1 MNRDIK
7 NIRLPAR
14 TKAFLMASVAVSAL
28 TMSGAVHAQQ
38 ATADFDLGTLA
49 SPAYNTPVS
58 SADVG
63 SILAQQN
70 TAAVAGSTTGT
81 TVNLSLTSS
90 SVGDVTYAGAYNETA
105 NLFATIASGNTTDS
119 SVVFGPS
126 PSSSGDTAI
135 AGSYQTN
142 IAASADVTA
151 TTTGTHT
158 ATIENSDTSS
168 EAILTGT
175 LLVDGN
181 DATSS
186 ATANNANSAITLS
199 SGVDILEDA
208 TAAQASVVSDT
219 TVPTG
224 VDSDNSADI
233 LVSSGQ
239 VASGAMSVI
248 ASTTNGDID
257 VTVETVN
264 GATITIS
271 DSDITASA
279 QGNTSVG
286 AITSSDTA
294 ATITASTAV
303 SNMQLLDIDTN
314 DFVRAEVQ
322 SSVITLEVGRDP
334 AGDEDGSIDNSNL
347 RITSNTF
354 SATAEGND
362 SSQTISLVA
371 NTLTGSGTANSSDTA
386 TGSGVQLAATADAVV
401 ANTQVSSA
409 TAVQADTE
417 DSGILLEFN
426 SDQGD
431 HDNNALVVTN
441 NTISATARGADTT
454 NSLSLQGTAT
464 MSATGAVANV
474 QADSSGS
481 ISANVDDSS
490 ISIVSDDS
498 SEDFDG
504 GTITLSSNAITASAT
519 GARANNDLTVA
530 VGTNTLSLETNTGDV
545 TIAANPSAAASSPTA
560 IAGFVLTNEQDKSGG
575 SVTATID
582 DESDINVSLLN
593 DSYDIDDSTVNI
605 DSNTLSSQAVG
616 ATADNLMTLNFNT
629 LAGTL
634 ATNGDAVAIT
644 ANNQTL
650 SGSATITARTVDDND
665 GKIIHFNLA
674 DETFGSNTITASS
687 NTVSAVAMGNQT
699 TNNDIVVNATNIDIT
714 GGVDAGSSTV
724 LSTGTLTANGAF
736 VAASVQEIDSVTLL
750 ATQNE
755 AAGSNLS
762 NLIIL
767 EVDQPEEPSTIVAD
781 SNVLSVLAIGN
792 TAANAVAV
800 GTSTTTTIEAS
811 SASANVQL
819 IRTGDIDGVIGVLG
833 SDAELPYSS
842 LNGGTNTT
850 VGTIADPAT
859 TTASNTYQNNSGS
872 PLTLQLNS
880 PLTSQEVTILT
891 NAGFTGATLGGTTA
905 TWPNGVAIDL
915 SIFNLTFVAGGG
927 GDNSGDE
934 NIIIAGFTFGG
945 TAAVLNNAGVIIST
959 DDGIDDSSLSVTN
972 NAIAGEARG
981 NVATN
986 ATSVE
991 ATTVTETSTATA
1003 TTTLS
1008 ATTLA
1013 PTNASTVVT
1022 NVQNVDNAS
1031 DLDMAVAGAF
1041 AIHSEGDDSGVD
1053 DSQLNVDNNLQQS
1066 YATANRATNAI
1077 TITATNSTADGVIE
1091 NEQSANATVSTTS
1104 DLDLMSI
1111 FGIDDSTT
1119 SIDSNRNESVAS
1131 GNIAF
1136 STFTVVAT
1144 NQDGANSS
1152 STDASVNKS
1161 TEVVVGDAIVASDQS
1176 TNAAITASATSDAF
1190 NEGISFSSPS
1200 NIDASTVS
1208 ISSNVTIAQ
1217 ATANTS
1223 TLTGALGTA
1232 LTANYDASGALSSLQ
1247 DFSAAVN
1254 STTDVE
1260 ITLSL
1265 NTSSSSDENVLNS
1278 TVNLNANQGSA
1289 VARGNVVVT
1298 NLSVDGT
1305 NIDGGTGANDSV
1317 LNGAFGTN
1325 TAAFVAS
1332 SDQSTASGLVSSD
1345 SSSMTVLLDLTSS
1358 TTQDTDATLKTSTVT
1373 LSSNR
1378 SESTATSNNADNTLT
1393 LGSAGSTSALSATGG
1408 VLNGQIINGSGS
1420 LTTATGGMTVTAD
1433 IDTSGTTTSPN
1444 TVNAVA
1450 GSQLSL
1456 ASNVSTATATG
1467 NTADNTLTAISTQ
1480 ITAGTASDA
1489 NANSNTPL
1497 ADAGFSLLN
1506 QQGVSNVAGIN
1517 LTSTNT
1523 ANTVSALLTAEDTAV
1538 ATSTVTLTGNSF
1550 SAATYA
1556 NDAEN
1561 TMTLGAAGTTANLS
1575 STGAVVSEQ
1584 QTNTVVAL
1592 ATAGGTVTVDID
1604 STDIAETAMT
1614 GSTLSVSGNSSLA
1627 STTLNNALNS
1637 LTAISTNITA
1647 GAANT
1652 DAQISGTDID
1662 GAYAI
1667 SNLQTTIAGSAT
1679 ATNTANNF
1687 TIDVD
1692 SADNGVGTSTISLSS
1707 NTVNAQATGNIAVNN
1722 SLGLGGSGTAAIT
1735 ATGGIASS
1743 QTNGATVA
1751 ANADSTVTVNV
1762 DSSDTTVNAVSGSTV
1777 NLQNNVTRALARG
1790 NVALN
1795 AMTVTS
1801 AAATGGDAD
1810 GAGLSSVGI
1819 LTATYGIL
1827 NAQTNTAGVTATIA
1841 GTTYSVALNGGAPA
1855 AALAASGS
1863 TFAVSGNVA
1872 EAIAYGNVGTNN
1884 ITLASLNGS
1893 ADDASVMAASI
1904 QSNTGTIT
1912 ARLSG
1917 SSATFAADG
1926 AVSSSTVGV
1935 SGNAFRAT
1943 AVGNYATSVVTRN

>member
-286 AITSSDTA
+286 AITSSDTT

-490 ISIVSDDS
+490 ISIVSNES

-665 GKIIHFNLA
+665 GKIIHFNLT

-833 SDAELPYSS
+833 SDAVLPFTSTNSAPAETGSGISGGGSS
-842 LNGGTNTT
+842 PTNNGST
-850 VGTIADPAT
+850 
-859 TTASNTYQNNSGS
+859 
-872 PLTLQLNS
+872 LTFTFTS
-880 PLTSQEVTILT
+880 TLTSQEIAALT
-891 NAGFTGATLGGTTA
+891 LAGFTNISGNTA
-905 TWPNGVAIDL
+905 D
-915 SIFNLTFVAGGG
+915 FAGGSTLTPTG
-927 GDNSGDE
+927 ILTLSYSTGIDATPNTTDDTLAFANFSG
-934 NIIIAGFTFGG
+934 AG

-1305 NIDGGTGANDSV
+1305 NIDGGNTGADSV

-1506 QQGVSNVAGIN
+1506 QQGVSNVVGIN

-1523 ANTVSALLTAEDTAV
+1523 ANTVSALLTAKDTAV

-1912 ARLSG
+1912 ANLSG

-1926 AVSSSTVGV
+1926 AVSSSTVGA
-1935 SGNAFRAT
+1935 SGNAFRAN

>member
-1 MNRDIK
+1 MNRNIK

-28 TMSGAVHAQQ
+28 TMSGTVHAQQ
-38 ATADFDLGTLA
+38 ATADFDIGTLA

-70 TAAVAGSTTGT
+70 TGAVAGNTTGT
-81 TVNLSLTSS
+81 TVNLSLLTSNAS
-90 SVGDVTYAGAYNETA
+90 DNTYNGAYNETA
-105 NLFATIASGNTTDS
+105 NLFATSASGNITDS
-119 SVVFGPS
+119 SVVYNFNPS
-126 PSSSGDTAI
+126 TSGDTAI

-142 IAASADVTA
+142 IGGAYVSA
-151 TTTGTHT
+151 TTSGAHT
-158 ATIENSDTSS
+158 ATITNSDTSS

-199 SGVDILEDA
+199 SGVNILEDA
-208 TAAQASVVSDT
+208 TAVQASVVSDT
-219 TVPTG
+219 TVPAG

-239 VASGAMSVI
+239 VASGNVSVI

-257 VTVETVN
+257 VTVETVT

-303 SNMQLLDIDTN
+303 SNMQLLDIDAG

-334 AGDEDGSIDNSNL
+334 GGNEDGSIDNSNL

-371 NTLTGSGTANSSDTA
+371 NTLTGSGTANSSDTS

-426 SDQGD
+426 SDQDD

-474 QADSSGS
+474 QADSSGN

-490 ISIVSDDS
+490 ISILSDDS
-498 SEDFDG
+498 NENFAG

-530 VGTNTLSLETNTGDV
+530 VGTNTLSLGTNTGDV

-560 IAGFVLTNEQDKSGG
+560 TAGFVLTNEQDKSGG

-582 DESDINVSLLN
+582 DESDIKVELLN
-593 DSYDIDDSTVNI
+593 NSYDLDNSTVNI

-634 ATNGDAVAIT
+634 ASNGGDAVAIT

-665 GKIIHFNLA
+665 GKIIHVNLS
-674 DETFGSNTITASS
+674 DSTDGSTTITASS

-724 LSTGTLTANGAF
+724 LSTGTITATGAF

-755 AAGSNLS
+755 AGGSNLS
-762 NLIIL
+762 NLIFLDIPSP
-767 EVDQPEEPSTIVAD
+767 DEPGTIVAD

-800 GTSTTTTIEAS
+800 GTSTTSTIEAS

-819 IRTGDIDGVIGVLG
+819 IRSGDIDGVIGVLG
-833 SDAELPYSS
+833 SDATLPFTSTNSAPSQTGSGISGGGSS
-842 LNGGTNTT
+842 PTNNG
-850 VGTIADPAT
+850 AT
-859 TTASNTYQNNSGS
+859 
-872 PLTLQLNS
+872 LTFTFTS
-880 PLTSQEVTILT
+880 TLTSQEIAALT
-891 NAGFTGATLGGTTA
+891 LAGFTNISGNSA
-905 TWPNGVAIDL
+905 D
-915 SIFNLTFVAGGG
+915 FAGGSTLTP
-927 GDNSGDE
+927 SGILTLTYSTGTDSTP
-934 NIIIAGFTFGG
+934 NTIDDTLAFSNFSGAGVDP
-945 TAAVLNNAGVIIST
+945 VLNNAGVIIST
-959 DDGIDDSSLSVTN
+959 NDGITDSSLSVTN

-1008 ATTLA
+1008 ASTLA

-1022 NVQNVDNAS
+1022 NVQNVDNVS

-1041 AIHSEGDDSGVD
+1041 AIHSEGDDGGVD
-1053 DSQLNVDNNLQQS
+1053 TSQLNVDNNLQQS

-1161 TEVVVGDAIVASDQS
+1161 TEVVVGDAIVASEQN

-1190 NEGISFSSPS
+1190 NEGISFSRPS
-1200 NIDASTVS
+1200 NISASTVS

-1232 LTANYDASGALSSLQ
+1232 STASYDASGALSSLQ
-1247 DFSAAVN
+1247 SFSAAVD

-1265 NTSSSSDENVLNS
+1265 NTSSTTDDNVLNS

-1317 LNGAFGTN
+1317 LNGATGAN

-1332 SDQSTASGLVSSD
+1332 SDQSTPSGLVSSD

-1358 TTQDTDATLKTSTVT
+1358 TTQNTDATLKTSTVT

-1408 VLNGQIINGSGS
+1408 VLNGQLISGTGS

-1433 IDTSGTTTSPN
+1433 IDTSGTTTSPT

-1506 QQGVSNVAGIN
+1506 QQDVGNVAGIN

-1538 ATSTVTLTGNSF
+1538 TTSTVTLTGNSF
-1550 SAATYA
+1550 SAVTYA

-1561 TMTLGAAGTTANLS
+1561 TMMLGAAGTTANLS

-1584 QTNTVVAL
+1584 ETNTAVAL

-1604 STDIAETAMT
+1604 STDTAATAMT

-1647 GAANT
+1647 GAADT

-1667 SNLQTTIAGSAT
+1667 SNIQTTIAGSAT
-1679 ATNTANNF
+1679 ATNRANNF

-1692 SADNGVGTSTISLSS
+1692 SANIGVGTSTLSLSS

-1722 SLGLGGSGTAAIT
+1722 SIGLGGSGTALLE

-1810 GAGLSSVGI
+1810 GAGLSSGGV

-1827 NAQTNTAGVTATIA
+1827 NGQTNSAGVTATIA

-1893 ADDASVMAASI
+1893 ADDASVMVASI

-1912 ARLSG
+1912 ANLSG

-1935 SGNAFRAT
+1935 SGNAFRAN